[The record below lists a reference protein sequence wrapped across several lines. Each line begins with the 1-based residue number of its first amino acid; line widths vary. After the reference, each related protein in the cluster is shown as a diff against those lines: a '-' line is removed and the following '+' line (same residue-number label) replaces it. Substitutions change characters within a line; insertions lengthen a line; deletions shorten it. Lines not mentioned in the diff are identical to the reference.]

1 MMLTFDLSVK
11 KILKNALIFTVLGI
25 KRNLMAVLGLVL
37 FLGIHFFLI
46 KLFLSIGITIPIILP
61 FFYAMAIMK
70 FITTYAAFPVIEKY
84 MITPYQ
90 KDKSIEEDES
100 AIAEDTDA
108 IEED

>member
-1 MMLTFDLSVK
+1 MMLTFDLSVR

-25 KRNLMAVLGLVL
+25 KRNLLAMLGIVL
-37 FLGIHFFLI
+37 FLAIHIVLI
-46 KLFLSIGITIPIILP
+46 KVFLSMGITIPIVLP

-90 KDKSIEEDES
+90 KDEEILE
-100 AIAEDTDA
+100 ETDA
-108 IEED
+108 VEEV